1 MPLIQVQNKT
11 TLLRLVAGRLQISG
25 SQAKKLLDARQVFVN
40 NKRVWIASYKLKP
53 GDMVEVNAEKLL
65 QAKKPDRVEKI
76 YEDEQYM
83 IFNKPAGLN
92 TNGPHS
98 FEHLLRMKFHIP
110 ALTAVHRLDKDT
122 SGCLIM
128 AKSNEI
134 FEKTKELFK
143 AREVK
148 KVYMAIAMGKIE
160 QTHMILK
167 NPLGGREAV
176 TKFMVI
182 KSNNLASLLR
192 VEIVTGRKHQIRRHL
207 KGIYHPIIGDKHY
220 NRNLLKNPAY
230 REFFTQLLYAKE
242 VSFINPYTN
251 KEIFAKAE
259 PNKTFKE
266 AQKVLF
272 GR

>member
-98 FEHLLRMKFHIP
+98 FEHLLRMKFHMP

-230 REFFTQLLYAKE
+230 REFFTQLLFAKE
-242 VSFINPYTN
+242 ISFINPYTN

-266 AQKVLF
+266 AQQVLF